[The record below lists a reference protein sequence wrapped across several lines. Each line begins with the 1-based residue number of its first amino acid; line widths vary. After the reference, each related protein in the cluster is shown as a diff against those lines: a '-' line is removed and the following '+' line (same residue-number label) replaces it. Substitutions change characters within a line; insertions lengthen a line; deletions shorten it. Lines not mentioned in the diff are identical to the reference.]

1 MSSNNSAKGLLLTTG
16 SDVPSLKHQVKH
28 LKLDLSKNNA
38 SASASKK
45 ASKLLEVNEFDEPN
59 QADQEESKLQ
69 GSAASKQ
76 RKSRINAVSR
86 D

>member
-1 MSSNNSAKGLLLTTG
+1 MTTG
-16 SDVPSLKHQVKH
+16 SDVPSIKHQVKH